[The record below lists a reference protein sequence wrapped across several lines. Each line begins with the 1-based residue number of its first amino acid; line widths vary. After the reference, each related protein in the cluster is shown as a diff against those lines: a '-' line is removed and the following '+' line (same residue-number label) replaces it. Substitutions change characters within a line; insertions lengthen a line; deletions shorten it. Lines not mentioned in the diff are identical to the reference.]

1 MKKMYLLFYALTL
14 LVATSCNAKPSPNPA
29 PEPVP
34 APQIVT
40 PVKWTWKAEQTGKGE
55 YKLIFNAKIDKGWH
69 TYSQFIGE
77 GGPVP
82 TSLTFDKANKDVQLN
97 GKATETGPKIHSGHD
112 PVFDMELKSFENEFT
127 IVQSVKVLKDTK
139 LKGTLE
145 FMVCDDSRCLPPDQ
159 LDFSFDLT
167 AGKAGIKI
175 ELDST
180 HGQNNLLNP
189 AQQKFDS
196 AVQAVIAKEVEKD
209 STQQTVAVLA
219 GPNKYGEPL
228 SDCGGGVGSEDQS
241 IWAVFLLGILGGLI
255 ALITPCVFP
264 MIPLTVSFFTKRSE
278 SKSKG
283 KFEALFYAFSIVF
296 IYFLFGVPFLLF
308 NISPDTFNE
317 ISTGAA
323 LNVFFFIIFI
333 VFAFSFFGFYEIQL
347 PSFIANK
354 ADSASNVG
362 GLVGIF
368 FMALTL
374 VIVSFS
380 CTGPIIGS
388 LLVGALTTANG
399 KINVIVGMTAFGI
412 GLALPFGFFAFFPS
426 VMKSLPKSGGW
437 LDTVKK
443 VLGFIEF
450 AFAFKFLSN
459 ADLVAHWGIM
469 PREIF
474 LGIWALVSF
483 GLFMFLIGKFK
494 LPHTTHVTKLSPVR
508 ISMSVLAFLITAYS
522 VYGIAGNDLHIF
534 SGFPPPKFY
543 SIFNHKAEPIE
554 RSSEKLMTGAAKELE
569 PIRNDY
575 DKALSLAKKEGK
587 PLLIDFTGWACVNCR
602 KMEENVWTDS
612 IVKKKL
618 TEEFVVLSLYVD
630 DKMELPVA
638 EQRISDF
645 FKGKKIKTLGNKYSE
660 MQAKYFGANTQPY
673 YVLVSPEERLLTKP
687 SPYNPDPK
695 EYASFLDCGLNA
707 YKELEGRTSMLG
719 K

>member
-14 LVATSCNAKPSPNPA
+14 LIATSCNAKPIPNPA

-112 PVFDMELKSFENEFT
+112 PVFDMELKSFENDLT
-127 IVQSVKVLKDTK
+127 IVQSVKVLKDTR

-159 LDFSFDLT
+159 LEFSFDLT
-167 AGKAGIKI
+167 AGKAEIKM
-175 ELDST
+175 EWDST
-180 HGQNNLLNP
+180 RSQNNILNP

-196 AVQAVIAKEVEKD
+196 AVQAVISKEVDND
-209 STQQTVAVLA
+209 SAGQNAAIALGGTNRFGSPQANCGATSSADDKSLLAV
-219 GPNKYGEPL
+219 
-228 SDCGGGVGSEDQS
+228 
-241 IWAVFLLGILGGLI
+241 IILGFLGGLV
-255 ALITPCVFP
+255 ALVTPCVFP

-278 SKSKG
+278 SKTKG
-283 KFEALFYAFSIVF
+283 KFEAFFYAFSIVF
-296 IYFLFGVPFLLF
+296 IYFLLAVPFLIF
-308 NISPDTFNE
+308 NISPDTLNE
-317 ISTGAA
+317 ISTGAP
-323 LNVFFFIIFI
+323 LNVFFFVIFV

-374 VIVSFS
+374 AIVSFS

-388 LLVGALTTANG
+388 LLVGALSSANG
-399 KINVIVGMTAFGI
+399 KLNLIAGMTSFGVA
-412 GLALPFGFFAFFPS
+412 LALPFGLFALFPNM
-426 VMKSLPKSGGW
+426 MKSLPKSGGW
-437 LDTVKK
+437 LNSVKV
-443 VLGFIEF
+443 VLGFVELIF
-450 AFAFKFLSN
+450 AIKFLSN
-459 ADLVAHWGIM
+459 ADLVAHWGILK
-469 PREIF
+469 REAF
-474 LGIWALVSF
+474 LGLWLLF
-483 GLFMFLIGKFK
+483 GTGLFVYLIGKLKF
-494 LPHTTHVTKLSPVR
+494 PHDSPVGKLSPVR
-508 ISMSVLAFLITAYS
+508 ISAAVVALLFTVYTAY
-522 VYGIAGNDLHIF
+522 GIPGNDLKLF

-543 SIFNHKAEPIE
+543 SFFKTESVIEPI
-554 RSSEKLMTGAAKELE
+554 K
-569 PIRNDY
+569 NDY
-575 DKALSLAKKEGK
+575 AAALAKAKAEGK
-587 PLLIDFTGWACVNCR
+587 PLMIDFTGWACVNCR
-602 KMEENVWTDS
+602 KMEENVWPNTEVLKRLS
-612 IVKKKL
+612 EKYVIV
-618 TEEFVVLSLYVD
+618 SLYVD
-630 DKMELPVA
+630 DKEQLPDG
-638 EQRISDF
+638 EQYVSQAPNYA
-645 FKGKKIKTLGNKYSE
+645 GKKVKTIGNKFSE
-660 MQAKYFGANTQPY
+660 MQAQYFQANTQPY
-673 YVLVSPEERLLTKP
+673 YVLVSPDEKLLT
-687 SPYNPDPK
+687 SPKGYTPDVN
-695 EYASFLDCGLNA
+695 EYVSFLDCGLNA